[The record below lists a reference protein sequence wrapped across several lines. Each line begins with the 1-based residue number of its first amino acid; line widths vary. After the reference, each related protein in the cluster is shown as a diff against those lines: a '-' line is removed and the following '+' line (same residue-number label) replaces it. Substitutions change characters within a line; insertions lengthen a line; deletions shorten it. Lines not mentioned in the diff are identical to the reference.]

1 MIQRIQSV
9 YLFLAAVAALLLL
22 ILPIGALS
30 LESAPELDMVKAT
43 EVMALMALALVM
55 VSLSLFAVFLYAKRG
70 LQIQV
75 GGLGLLSAVAFVAVF
90 LAGFASQFDA
100 FRPMAGAA
108 MPVLYI
114 VFVLLAIRG
123 IRADE
128 KLVKSMDR
136 FR

>member
-1 MIQRIQSV
+1 MIQRIQTV
-9 YLFLAAVAALLLL
+9 YLLLAAVAALLLL
-22 ILPIGALS
+22 FLPIGALS
-30 LESAPELDMVKAT
+30 LETSAELDLIKAT
-43 EVMALMALALVM
+43 EVIALMALVLVM
-55 VSLSLFAVFLYAKRG
+55 VSLPLLAIFLYAKRG

-75 GGLGLLSAVAFVAVF
+75 GGVGLLTALAFIAVF
-90 LAGFASQFDA
+90 LAGFASEFDA
-100 FRPMAGAA
+100 FQPMAGAA
-108 MPVLYI
+108 MPVLYV